1 MGHVLDIGDRGSEG
15 IYRDKALT
23 NRRDNLSETS
33 IDEEELTAVLVL
45 RSQDR
50 VVKHGSELWRWT

>member
-1 MGHVLDIGDRGSEG
+1 MCLILETEAQKG
-15 IYRDKALT
+15 IYRDKVLT

-33 IDEEELTAVLVL
+33 VDEEGITAVLVL